1 MCQMNYQAKHQE
13 MIVLNKVDIQSISYK
28 ILQSNSLRHGH
39 QVHQDVSKSK
49 FDELLKLEEQRQSIK
64 FSKHAVERMQIRE
77 IGLDNNELTKIE
89 EAIDKASK
97 KGVKEAL
104 ILMNDKA
111 FIASVKNK
119 TIVTTVS
126 KEQLKNNIFT
136 NIDGA
141 III

>member
-1 MCQMNYQAKHQE
+1 M
-13 MIVLNKVDIQSISYK
+13 NKVDIQSISQK
-28 ILQSNSLRHGH
+28 ILQNSTLR
-39 QVHQDVSKSK
+39 QDKPISQATPKTNFAEILNRV
-49 FDELLKLEEQRQSIK
+49 EQSQSLK
-64 FSKHAVERMQIRE
+64 FSKHAVERMKVRDIR
-77 IGLDNNELTKIE
+77 LDNMEMTKIE

-104 ILMNDKA
+104 ILMEDKA
-111 FIASVKNK
+111 FIASIKNK

-126 KEQLKNNIFT
+126 KEQLKDNIFT

>member
-1 MCQMNYQAKHQE
+1 M
-13 MIVLNKVDIQSISYK
+13 DIQNISFK
-28 ILQSNSLRHGH
+28 ILNNNKLGQAQQIRR
-39 QVHQDVSKSK
+39 DVPKSS
-49 FDELLKLEEQRQSIK
+49 FDELLKIEEQKQSIK
-64 FSKHAVERMQIRE
+64 FSKHAVERMQVRDIS
-77 IGLDNNELTKIE
+77 LDNMEMTRIE

-104 ILMNDKA
+104 ILMDDKA
-111 FIASVKNK
+111 FIASIKNK
-119 TIVTTVS
+119 TIVTSVN

>member
-1 MCQMNYQAKHQE
+1 MHK
-13 MIVLNKVDIQSISYK
+13 LDIQSISYK
-28 ILQSNSLRHGH
+28 ILQNNNFKQEQKILSNIPRSN
-39 QVHQDVSKSK
+39 
-49 FDELLKLEEQRQSIK
+49 FDELLKLEEKRQSIK
-64 FSKHAVERMQIRE
+64 FSKHAVERMQTRDIS
-77 IGLDNNELTKIE
+77 LDNMEITRIE

-104 ILMNDKA
+104 ILMDDKA
-111 FIASVKNK
+111 FIASIKNK

>member
-1 MCQMNYQAKHQE
+1 

-28 ILQSNSLRHGH
+28 ILHNNNLKQGQ
-39 QVHQDVSKSK
+39 QVHHNVPKNN
-49 FDELLKLEEQRQSIK
+49 FEELLKIEEQRQNIK
-64 FSKHAVERMQIRE
+64 FSRHAVERMRIRE
-77 IGLDNNELTKIE
+77 ISLDNMELTKIE

-104 ILMNDKA
+104 ILMDDKA

>member
-1 MCQMNYQAKHQE
+1 M
-13 MIVLNKVDIQSISYK
+13 LNKVNIQSISYK
-28 ILQSNSLRHGH
+28 ILQSNNLKKGQ
-39 QVHQDVSKSK
+39 QVSCNVPKSN
-49 FDELLKLEEQRQSIK
+49 FDDLLKLEKQRQNIK
-64 FSKHAVERMQIRE
+64 FSKHAVERMQIRD
-77 IGLDNNELTKIE
+77 ISLDNVEMTKIE

-104 ILMNDKA
+104 ILMDDKA
-111 FIASVKNK
+111 FIASIKNK